1 MDPQGWHLGTS
12 TRAFILGGGGSPRWK
27 LDEEEDGEEEK
38 KEEEERIDW
47 HKQLNIKQEYK

>member
-1 MDPQGWHLGTS
+1 MGPQGWHLGTS

-38 KEEEERIDW
+38 EEEERIDW